1 MSEHHQKRSW
11 MDSEPTKHPNDE
23 LTRASTASVVPALES
38 DASGSLT
45 RFSAAKFSRIKSEEA
60 GVQLNLAELWSY
72 RELLYFLTVRD
83 IKVRYKQTLM
93 GVAWVIIQ
101 PLMTMLIF
109 TLVFNRFVHLDAGPL
124 PYPLFALSGLLLWL
138 FFANAVTN
146 STHSLIS
153 NSNLITK
160 VYFPRM
166 FIPAASVGAGL
177 VDLSVAFLLLI
188 IMCFYYGVTLTLNI
202 LLLPLFVL
210 LMALLALGVG
220 LLSAAVTVKY
230 RDLRH
235 ALPFIIQLWMFA
247 SPVIYPATVVPSN
260 WRWLVTINPV
270 AGAIEGFRASLTG
283 APFSLTHV
291 LVSVAITLLLL
302 AFSIYVFRKL
312 EDSFADVI

>member
-1 MSEHHQKRSW
+1 MWQ
-11 MDSEPTKHPNDE
+11 
-23 LTRASTASVVPALES
+23 
-38 DASGSLT
+38 
-45 RFSAAKFSRIKSEEA
+45 
-60 GVQLNLAELWSY
+60 Y
-72 RELLYFLTVRD
+72 RELLYFLTLRD

-101 PLMTMLIF
+101 PLLTVLIF
-109 TLVFNRFVHLDAGPL
+109 TLVFNRFVRFDTSPL

-146 STHSLIS
+146 STNSLLS

-160 VYFPRM
+160 VYFPRL

-188 IMCFYYGVTLTLNI
+188 TLGIYYGLALKFT
-202 LLLPLFVL
+202 LLLVPFLIL

-220 LLSAAVTVKY
+220 LLSAAMTVKY

-247 SPVIYPATVVPSN
+247 SPVIYPASLVPPKWKWLLLSN
-260 WRWLVTINPV
+260 PA
-270 AGAIEGFRASLTG
+270 AGIIEAFRAALTG
-283 APFSLTHV
+283 RPFDYLHLSISAATTFV
-291 LVSVAITLLLL
+291 LLVLSV
-302 AFSIYVFRKL
+302 YVFRRF
-312 EDSFADVI
+312 EDTFADVV